1 MADWNNPLLTS
12 TYTNFL
18 AEVKARDTDLALQF
32 DGTTTSN
39 IPTNTIRWSSSAG
52 RWQKWSGTAWGEL
65 TTTYALTGLSTTGA
79 ATIGTT
85 LTVTGAATFLTIP
98 SGPTANAGTSTTQ
111 LANTAFVATALA
123 AKANLA
129 SPTFTG
135 SVVLPTNTAV
145 TSASQPVLTINST
158 AGSSWKSLLAFSS
171 SGTRKWEIG
180 VDVGANGD
188 NNFYFYDNA
197 AAAARALFS
206 NTGYFK
212 ASHNGSYANLTATGT
227 NHEFHAANAA
237 LLLRNTN
244 ATGGKWWFVGPDTS
258 ANNIT
263 VFNQNGLGMYMVDG
277 ANAWTG
283 TSDERRK
290 DIIEPISDALEKV
303 SSLRAVIG
311 KFKVDPVG
319 TRRSFL
325 IAQDVQAVLPEAVDV
340 QGDPDGTLG
349 LAYSD
354 VIPLLVAALKEST
367 TRIEDLEE
375 RLALLEAP

>member
-65 TTTYALTGLSTTGA
+65 TATYALTGLSTTGA
-79 ATIGTT
+79 ASIGTT

-98 SGPTANAGTSTTQ
+98 SGPTAGAGDSTTK
-111 LANTAFVATALA
+111 LANTAFVATAIST
-123 AKANLA
+123 KANLA
-129 SPTFTG
+129 GPTFTG
-135 SVVLPTNTAV
+135 AVVLPSGTAV
-145 TSASQPVLTINST
+145 TAASQPALSINST
-158 AGSSWKSLLAFSS
+158 AAGSWKSLLTFSS
-171 SGTRKWEIG
+171 SGTRKWEVG
-180 VDVGANGD
+180 VDFSGAGD
-188 NNFYFYDNA
+188 NNLYFYDNA
-197 AAAARALFS
+197 AAALRAMLTS
-206 NTGYFK
+206 TGYFK
-212 ASHNGSYANLTATGT
+212 ASPTGTFANITSAGT
-227 NHEFHAANAA
+227 NHEFHSTVAP
-237 LLLRNTN
+237 LLLRNFN
-244 ATGGKWWFVGPDTS
+244 ATAGKWWFVGPDTF

-263 VFNQNGLGMYMVDG
+263 VYNQNGVGMYMVDG

-311 KFKVDPVG
+311 KFKVDPAG

-354 VIPLLVAALKEST
+354 VIPLLVAAIKEST
-367 TRIEDLEE
+367 ARIEDLEE